1 MWGFFVLQ
9 KHFIMSWF
17 VYILQSE
24 KDGDYYKGIT
34 ENIELRLKQHNT
46 GQSTYTST
54 KMPWQLVYIKEMSCK
69 RDALIEERRLK
80 KLNRAS
86 LEKLIRG

>member
-46 GQSTYTST
+46 GQSTFTST
-54 KMPWQLVYIKEMSCK
+54 KMPWQLLYSKETT
-69 RDALIEERRLK
+69 LRRLCLRK
-80 KLNRAS
+80 PYVLRR
-86 LEKLIRG
+86 LCL

>member
-9 KHFIMSWF
+9 NHFIMSWF

-34 ENIELRLKQHNT
+34 ENIELRLKQHNA

-54 KMPWQLVYIKEMSCK
+54 KMPWQLLY
-69 RDALIEERRLK
+69 RK
-80 KLNRAS
+80 KPLFEGFAFASRMFFAGFACNLNH
-86 LEKLIRG
+86 L